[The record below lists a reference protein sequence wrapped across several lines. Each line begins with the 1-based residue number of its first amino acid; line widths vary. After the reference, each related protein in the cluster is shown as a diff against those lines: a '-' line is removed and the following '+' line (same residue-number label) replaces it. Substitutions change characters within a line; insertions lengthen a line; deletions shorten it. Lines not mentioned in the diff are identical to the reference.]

1 MVAAAPK
8 GGRVERG
15 GVGGEQTVAE
25 HSLPLPS
32 FQTRN
37 ERPAAAAED
46 DRAIYQRWWE
56 RLWERGRG
64 DLRFEDGPGR
74 RRRR

>member
-8 GGRVERG
+8 EGRVERG
-15 GVGGEQTVAE
+15 GGTNSGRTLPL
-25 HSLPLPS
+25 SPLPS

-74 RRRR
+74 RRHR